1 MFNFLNSVQSA
12 MVNVGN
18 VKSSVRSL
26 KNQLGI
32 LNFKNVLNGVFLHPK
47 GTGALIKGSLTNLE
61 TSTTKYFQFNPEEI
75 KYSRSAEYS
84 SIKSPGMQYPAF
96 YFVNGGEK
104 TFTLELFMYD
114 NPSTGKIKS
123 YEKFFETLLPA
134 EDNSNAFKKPSEAL
148 YVLGSDAFKV
158 VLNSYEVKHEM
169 WDKYMN
175 PTQSRFTLS
184 FTKVGGVSI

>member
-1 MFNFLNSVQSA
+1 MFDFLNSVQSA

-26 KNQLGI
+26 KNQLSI
-32 LNFKNVLNGVFLHPK
+32 LNVKNVLNGVFLHLK

-61 TSTTKYFQFNPEEI
+61 TSTTMYFQFNPEEI

-84 SIKSPGMQYPAF
+84 SIKSPGMQYPTF

-114 NPSTGKIKS
+114 NPSKGKIKR

-134 EDNSNAFKKPSEAL
+134 EDNTNAFKKPSEAL
-148 YVLGSDAFKV
+148 YVLGNDAFKV
-158 VLNSYEVKHEM
+158 VLNSFEVKHEM

-175 PTQSRFTLS
+175 PTQSRFTMS
-184 FTKVGGVSI
+184 FTKVGGVSV

>member
-1 MFNFLNSVQSA
+1 MFDFLNSVQSA

-26 KNQLGI
+26 KNQLSI
-32 LNFKNVLNGVFLHPK
+32 LNVKNVLNGVFLHPK

-61 TSTTKYFQFNPEEI
+61 TSTTMYFQFNPEEI

-84 SIKSPGMQYPAF
+84 SIKSPGMQYPTF

-114 NPSTGKIKS
+114 NPSKGKIKR
-123 YEKFFETLLPA
+123 YEKFFETLLPD
-134 EDNSNAFKKPSEAL
+134 EDNTNAFKKPSEAL
-148 YVLGSDAFKV
+148 YVLGNDAFKV
-158 VLNSYEVKHEM
+158 VLNSFEVKHEM

-175 PTQSRFTLS
+175 PTQSRFTMS

>member
-1 MFNFLNSVQSA
+1 MFNFLSSVQSA

-61 TSTTKYFQFNPEEI
+61 TSTTMYFQFNPEEV

-84 SIKSPGMQYPAF
+84 RYAVPDFLFCKWR
-96 YFVNGGEK
+96 GENI
-104 TFTLELFMYD
+104 LFRV
-114 NPSTGKIKS
+114 I
-123 YEKFFETLLPA
+123 
-134 EDNSNAFKKPSEAL
+134 
-148 YVLGSDAFKV
+148 YV
-158 VLNSYEVKHEM
+158 
-169 WDKYMN
+169 
-175 PTQSRFTLS
+175 
-184 FTKVGGVSI
+184 

>member
-1 MFNFLNSVQSA
+1 MFNFLSSVQSA

-61 TSTTKYFQFNPEEI
+61 TSTTMYFQFNPEEV

-84 SIKSPGMQYPAF
+84 SIKAPGMQYPTF
-96 YFVNGGEK
+96 YFVNGEEK
-104 TFTLELFMYD
+104 TFSLELFMYD

-134 EDNSNAFKKPSEAL
+134 ENNTNAFKKPSEAL

>member
-1 MFNFLNSVQSA
+1 MFDFLNSVQNA
-12 MVNVGN
+12 RVNVGN
-18 VKSSVRSL
+18 IKSSVRSL
-26 KNQLGI
+26 KNQLSI
-32 LNFKNVLNGVFLHPK
+32 LNPKNVLNGVFLHPK

-61 TSTTKYFQFNPEEI
+61 TSVTQYFQFNPESI
-75 KYSRSAEYS
+75 KYSRSAEYG
-84 SIKSPGMQYPAF
+84 SIKSPGMQYPTF
-96 YFVNGGEK
+96 YFVSGGEK
-104 TFTLELFMYD
+104 TFSLELFMYD

-134 EDNSNAFKKPSEAL
+134 ENNTN
-148 YVLGSDAFKV
+148 AFKV
-158 VLNSYEVKHEM
+158 VLNSYEVNHEM

>member
-1 MFNFLNSVQSA
+1 

-18 VKSSVRSL
+18 IKSSVRSL
-26 KNQLGI
+26 KNQLEI

-84 SIKSPGMQYPAF
+84 SIKSPGMQYPTF

>member
-1 MFNFLNSVQSA
+1 MFDFLNSVQSA

-26 KNQLGI
+26 KNQLSI
-32 LNFKNVLNGVFLHPK
+32 LNVKNVLNGVFLHPK

-61 TSTTKYFQFNPEEI
+61 TSTTMYFQFNPEEI

-84 SIKSPGMQYPAF
+84 SIKSPGMQYPTF

-114 NPSTGKIKS
+114 NPSKGKIKR

-134 EDNSNAFKKPSEAL
+134 EDSTNAFKKPSEAL
-148 YVLGSDAFKV
+148 YVLGNDAFKV
-158 VLNSYEVKHEM
+158 VLNSFEVKHEM

-175 PTQSRFTLS
+175 PTQSRFTMS